1 MRQPPVLILPGLGD
15 SRRGHW
21 QDLWRRVLPQATKVQ
36 QQEWDEPELADW
48 LANLAQALESRPG
61 ALLVGHSLGC
71 ALIAHAAFVLADARI
86 GGALMVAPADLE
98 LPSPI
103 KASLASFAPMPLAPL
118 PFPSIVAAS
127 ADDPYVSPRR
137 ARRFA
142 EAWGAQFVDLG
153 PVGHVNIASG
163 HGPWPEGLA
172 LLDQL
177 RDLSAGSDARAA

>member
-1 MRQPPVLILPGLGD
+1 ME
-15 SRRGHW
+15 
-21 QDLWRRVLPQATKVQ
+21 A
-36 QQEWDEPELADW
+36 
-48 LANLAQALESRPG
+48 RPG
-61 ALLVGHSLGC
+61 AILVGHSLGC
-71 ALIAHAAFVLADARI
+71 ALIAHAAFTHSGARI

-142 EAWGAQFVDLG
+142 EAWRSEFVNLG

-163 HGPWPEGLA
+163 HGPWPEGIA
-172 LLDQL
+172 LLQRLSDQV
-177 RDLSAGSDARAA
+177 AATGARAA